1 MTLITKQ
8 QVTMAGIAPVY
19 TGVTASDTFLVD
31 DDLFLH
37 VKNAGGSPCTVTL
50 TDTSVSAGG
59 NPAVNPTVTVPATTG
74 DRMIGPIPP
83 VYVNAATGLITVAYS
98 FTTSVTAALLR
109 M

>member
-8 QVTMAGIAPVY
+8 QVVFTGLTPVY
-19 TGVTASDTFLVD
+19 TTVTASDTFAAD

-37 VKNAGGSPCTVTL
+37 VKNAGGSPSNVQLQDASFT
-50 TDTSVSAGG
+50 AGG
-59 NPAVNPTVTVPATTG
+59 SAALNVNVSVPATTG
-74 DRMIGPIPP
+74 DKMIGPIPN
-83 VYVNAATGLITVAYS
+83 VFANTTTGLITVTYS